1 MATDPSLRGGQQSR
15 RKSGNEPGR
24 GWPEK
29 NGGPNGGGSFTAS
42 SQDIH
47 RTLPH
52 SIEAEQGVLGSML
65 ISPREIIAECVEKIN
80 EEYFYVPAH
89 QTIYVVLVELWN
101 AGQGID
107 LITFTQ
113 VLRDRNLLETVGGAA
128 AVTSLFTFVPT
139 AANVTYYLEIVRE
152 KYILRQIIAACTES
166 VRRSFE
172 EQDEVHNLLDE
183 VEQKI
188 FSVGE
193 DRFKGQ
199 VLTMKDQVMEAI
211 EAIEHL
217 YERRGGI
224 TGISTGFAELDRMTN
239 GLHESEMIVIAA
251 RPSMGKCLTSDSEIT
266 LADGSIATIE
276 EIVRGQRA
284 RLLTLGADWR
294 FRFIEPSA
302 FVDDGIKPV
311 YHVVTRL
318 GRSIETTLAHP
329 FLSFSGW
336 TKLEDLKPG
345 MQIAVPRALRVF
357 GEESC
362 RDCEIKLL
370 AYLIGDGCLT
380 DTTPEFTNGNPR
392 LRADFAEAAREFGDL
407 SVREDTSANT
417 RTPSLHVAKD
427 RTSLTRQRQEFG
439 RRLRLIVKSHSRSA
453 DAIARAAG
461 VLPSS
466 LSQWA
471 SGRVAPGAKAL
482 ERLCTALGV
491 SVTELLPNGLAAIS
505 RNARNP
511 LTLWL
516 ARLGLWEKGAHAKHV
531 PPFVF
536 RLKREAIALFLNRLF
551 ATDGWATL
559 LASGQIQLG
568 YSSVSARLIRQIQH
582 LLLRFGVIVSIRHRQ
597 VKYGSGQR
605 SAWQLDITDADSIKT
620 FAANIG
626 IFGKEDAVERC
637 RAAAARKRPHTNR
650 DLIPPQVWA
659 HLAKA
664 KGSRSW
670 AAVAR
675 SAGFAAFSNIHVGRR
690 ALSRRRLAALA
701 AAVEDGA
708 LEQLATSDVYWD
720 TIVSIMPAGE
730 KQVYDLTIRDTHNFV
745 ANDICVH
752 NTALAM
758 NIAEHVAI
766 NEKLPVAVFSLEMS
780 SQQLV
785 QRLLCSRARVNLQ
798 KVRDGFLAE
807 RDFPSLTAAASKLAE
822 AQIFIDDSASL
833 SILEL
838 RAKARRLK
846 AQKDIKLIVVDYLQ
860 LLRSTTRRAQDNR
873 QLEISEI
880 SSGLKGLAKELKVP
894 VLVLAQLNRQPEA
907 RTGGKPRLSD
917 LRESGSIEQDADLVG
932 LLVRPEIYE
941 EDEDARAEK
950 AGEAELIIAKQRN
963 GPVGEVSLTF
973 LKEFTRFEDRA
984 RNVPEPM

>member
-1 MATDPSLRGGQQSR
+1 MATDPSLREGQQPR
-15 RKSGNEPGR
+15 KKSGKAPDR
-24 GWPEK
+24 GWPQQ
-29 NGGPNGGGSFTAS
+29 NGGPNGGGLLPNS
-42 SQDIH
+42 SPDIH
-47 RTLPH
+47 TRTLPH

-80 EEYFYVPAH
+80 EEYFYFAAH
-89 QTIYVVLVELWN
+89 QTIYTVLVELWN
-101 AGQGID
+101 AGQAID

-113 VLRDRNLLETVGGAA
+113 VLRDRSLLETVGGAA

-166 VRRSFE
+166 VRRAFE
-172 EQDEVHNLLDE
+172 EQDEVHGLLDE

-211 EAIEHL
+211 EAIEQL

-224 TGISTGFAELDRMTN
+224 TGIATGFAELDRMTN
-239 GLHESEMIVIAA
+239 GLHEGEMIVIAA
-251 RPSMGKCLTSDSEIT
+251 RPSMGK
-266 LADGSIATIE
+266 
-276 EIVRGQRA
+276 
-284 RLLTLGADWR
+284 
-294 FRFIEPSA
+294 
-302 FVDDGIKPV
+302 
-311 YHVVTRL
+311 
-318 GRSIETTLAHP
+318 
-329 FLSFSGW
+329 
-336 TKLEDLKPG
+336 
-345 MQIAVPRALRVF
+345 
-357 GEESC
+357 
-362 RDCEIKLL
+362 
-370 AYLIGDGCLT
+370 
-380 DTTPEFTNGNPR
+380 
-392 LRADFAEAAREFGDL
+392 
-407 SVREDTSANT
+407 
-417 RTPSLHVAKD
+417 
-427 RTSLTRQRQEFG
+427 
-439 RRLRLIVKSHSRSA
+439 
-453 DAIARAAG
+453 
-461 VLPSS
+461 
-466 LSQWA
+466 
-471 SGRVAPGAKAL
+471 
-482 ERLCTALGV
+482 
-491 SVTELLPNGLAAIS
+491 
-505 RNARNP
+505 
-511 LTLWL
+511 
-516 ARLGLWEKGAHAKHV
+516 
-531 PPFVF
+531 
-536 RLKREAIALFLNRLF
+536 
-551 ATDGWATL
+551 
-559 LASGQIQLG
+559 
-568 YSSVSARLIRQIQH
+568 
-582 LLLRFGVIVSIRHRQ
+582 
-597 VKYGSGQR
+597 
-605 SAWQLDITDADSIKT
+605 
-620 FAANIG
+620 
-626 IFGKEDAVERC
+626 
-637 RAAAARKRPHTNR
+637 
-650 DLIPPQVWA
+650 
-659 HLAKA
+659 
-664 KGSRSW
+664 
-670 AAVAR
+670 
-675 SAGFAAFSNIHVGRR
+675 
-690 ALSRRRLAALA
+690 
-701 AAVEDGA
+701 
-708 LEQLATSDVYWD
+708 
-720 TIVSIMPAGE
+720 
-730 KQVYDLTIRDTHNFV
+730 
-745 ANDICVH
+745 
-752 NTALAM
+752 TALAM

-822 AQIFIDDSASL
+822 AQIYIDDTASL

-963 GPVGEVSLTF
+963 GPVGEIALTF

-984 RNVPEPM
+984 RNVSEPN

>member
-1 MATDPSLRGGQQSR
+1 MATQPSARTGEKPR
-15 RKSGNEPGR
+15 RESGNAPGR

-52 SIEAEQGVLGSML
+52 SVEAEQGVLGSML

-89 QTIYVVLVELWN
+89 QTVYVVLVELWN

-113 VLRDRNLLETVGGAA
+113 VLRDRNVLETVGGAA
-128 AVTSLFTFVPT
+128 FITSLFTFVPT
-139 AANVTYYLEIVRE
+139 AANVTYYLEIVRD

-211 EAIEHL
+211 EAIEKL

-239 GLHESEMIVIAA
+239 GLHESEMIVIAG
-251 RPSMGKCLTSDSEIT
+251 RPSMGK
-266 LADGSIATIE
+266 
-276 EIVRGQRA
+276 
-284 RLLTLGADWR
+284 
-294 FRFIEPSA
+294 
-302 FVDDGIKPV
+302 
-311 YHVVTRL
+311 
-318 GRSIETTLAHP
+318 
-329 FLSFSGW
+329 
-336 TKLEDLKPG
+336 
-345 MQIAVPRALRVF
+345 
-357 GEESC
+357 
-362 RDCEIKLL
+362 
-370 AYLIGDGCLT
+370 
-380 DTTPEFTNGNPR
+380 
-392 LRADFAEAAREFGDL
+392 
-407 SVREDTSANT
+407 
-417 RTPSLHVAKD
+417 
-427 RTSLTRQRQEFG
+427 
-439 RRLRLIVKSHSRSA
+439 
-453 DAIARAAG
+453 
-461 VLPSS
+461 
-466 LSQWA
+466 
-471 SGRVAPGAKAL
+471 
-482 ERLCTALGV
+482 
-491 SVTELLPNGLAAIS
+491 
-505 RNARNP
+505 
-511 LTLWL
+511 
-516 ARLGLWEKGAHAKHV
+516 
-531 PPFVF
+531 
-536 RLKREAIALFLNRLF
+536 
-551 ATDGWATL
+551 
-559 LASGQIQLG
+559 
-568 YSSVSARLIRQIQH
+568 
-582 LLLRFGVIVSIRHRQ
+582 
-597 VKYGSGQR
+597 
-605 SAWQLDITDADSIKT
+605 
-620 FAANIG
+620 
-626 IFGKEDAVERC
+626 
-637 RAAAARKRPHTNR
+637 
-650 DLIPPQVWA
+650 
-659 HLAKA
+659 
-664 KGSRSW
+664 
-670 AAVAR
+670 
-675 SAGFAAFSNIHVGRR
+675 
-690 ALSRRRLAALA
+690 
-701 AAVEDGA
+701 
-708 LEQLATSDVYWD
+708 
-720 TIVSIMPAGE
+720 
-730 KQVYDLTIRDTHNFV
+730 
-745 ANDICVH
+745 
-752 NTALAM
+752 TALAM

-780 SQQLV
+780 GQQLV

-822 AQIFIDDSASL
+822 AQVFIDDSAGL

-880 SSGLKGLAKELKVP
+880 SAGLKGLAKELKLP
-894 VLVLAQLNRQPEA
+894 IIVLAQLNRQPEA

-963 GPVGEVSLTF
+963 GPVGEIALTF

-984 RNVPEPM
+984 RNVSEPN